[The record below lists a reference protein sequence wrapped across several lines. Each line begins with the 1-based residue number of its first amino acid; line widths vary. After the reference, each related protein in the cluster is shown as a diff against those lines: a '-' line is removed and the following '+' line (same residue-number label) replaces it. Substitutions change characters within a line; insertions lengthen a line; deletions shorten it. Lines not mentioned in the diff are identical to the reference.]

1 MLLSLKIEN
10 IAIIESADIEFD
22 SGLNVLTGET
32 GAGKSIIIDSINAV
46 LGERTSRE
54 LIRTGASSARVTA
67 LFSDAS
73 GSVCGRLAEF
83 DIFPD
88 EDGNILLQR
97 TLSAD
102 GKNSCRINGVPAT
115 VSVLRQVG
123 HELINIHGQ
132 HDNQALLSPEKHF
145 TFIDSIADNS
155 TLLSEY
161 REKFALLCSYIKERE
176 SLNTD
181 EAEKLR
187 QLDLLDFQI
196 DELEQ
201 ADIKPGE
208 REELVSRKD
217 LLQNCEKIISS
228 LRAAYDILSGGEDG
242 FGAVSAV
249 GDAAGLAED
258 AAEYYKQ
265 VAPVAQAM
273 RSAGYELEE
282 CADEVRRALDDFGYD
297 PSELNSIEERL
308 DELFRL
314 SVKYGATEEDML
326 EFLSDARERREKI
339 ILSDE
344 RLKQL
349 DSLVD
354 STKTQ
359 VRALAQRLT
368 ESREK
373 AARLFE
379 KSVMEQLEF
388 LDMPNVRFSV
398 ERTKTAFTVN
408 GADGIEF
415 LISAN
420 AGETPKPLAKIA
432 SGGELSRVMLA
443 IKSVLADK
451 DELDTM
457 IFDEIDVGVSGR
469 AAQKVA
475 MKLREVSKG
484 RQVICVTHLS
494 QIAAM
499 ADCHMRISKSVRD
512 GKTYTEVERLDIE
525 GRKRE
530 LARITGGLNVTELQL
545 RNAEEML
552 RSAGV
557 LK

>member
-67 LFSDAS
+67 LFSDVS
-73 GSVCGRLAEF
+73 GFVRRRLAEF

-145 TFIDSIADNS
+145 TFIDSIAGNS
-155 TLLSEY
+155 ALLSEY

-208 REELVSRKD
+208 REELVGRKD

-282 CADEVRRALDDFGYD
+282 CADEVRRALDDFDYD

-326 EFLSDARERREKI
+326 GFLSDARERREKI

-354 STKTQ
+354 SAKAQ

-379 KSVMEQLEF
+379 KNVMEQLEF

-408 GADGIEF
+408 GADSIEF